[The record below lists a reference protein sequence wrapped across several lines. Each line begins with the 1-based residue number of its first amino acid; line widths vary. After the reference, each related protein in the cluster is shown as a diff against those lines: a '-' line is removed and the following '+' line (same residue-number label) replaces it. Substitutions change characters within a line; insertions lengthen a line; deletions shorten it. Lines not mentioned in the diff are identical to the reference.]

1 MFKRKGGGGKGLLKN
16 VKKTALFLH
25 DGFPNGDD
33 GVKEDDNGYGDFDNG
48 DGDDYNGDDI
58 VDDNG
63 DGDGDGATQL
73 GGEHDG
79 VGGTKTQSCG
89 GLCIQTSGG
98 LQ

>member
-1 MFKRKGGGGKGLLKN
+1 MQSQE
-16 VKKTALFLH
+16 
-25 DGFPNGDD
+25 DC
-33 GVKEDDNGYGDFDNG
+33 DDNDQVG
-48 DGDDYNGDDI
+48 DGDDDNG
-58 VDDNG
+58 DDNG

>member
-1 MFKRKGGGGKGLLKN
+1 MPRSPDGLIPKQCVASHQDLRP
-16 VKKTALFLH
+16 H
-25 DGFPNGDD
+25 SSQSEDSGDD
-33 GVKEDDNGYGDFDNG
+33 DDAGDGDDNG
-48 DGDDYNGDDI
+48 DGDDHNG
-58 VDDNG
+58 N
-63 DGDGDGATQL
+63 GDGDGATQL

>member
-1 MFKRKGGGGKGLLKN
+1 MQSQEDCD
-16 VKKTALFLH
+16 
-25 DGFPNGDD
+25 DGDQVGDGDD
-33 GVKEDDNGYGDFDNG
+33 DKEDDNG
-48 DGDDYNGDDI
+48 DGDDDDFVGGGDDDNGDDNGDGD
-58 VDDNG
+58 DDNG

>member
-1 MFKRKGGGGKGLLKN
+1 MQSQE
-16 VKKTALFLH
+16 
-25 DGFPNGDD
+25 DC
-33 GVKEDDNGYGDFDNG
+33 DDNDQVG
-48 DGDDYNGDDI
+48 DGDDDNDDDI

-98 LQ
+98 LH

>member
-1 MFKRKGGGGKGLLKN
+1 MQSQEDCD
-16 VKKTALFLH
+16 
-25 DGFPNGDD
+25 DGDQVGDGDDDNEDDNGDGD
-33 GVKEDDNGYGDFDNG
+33 GDDNGYGD
-48 DGDDYNGDDI
+48 
-58 VDDNG
+58 DDNG